1 MYFKIYGLYFSAF
14 QVSDKQQL
22 IKAFQKGVKVWE
34 SGGCEKPCFGAR
46 QICRERD
53 YKKGNDVVFNAEL
66 LVAQAASGGLYR
78 LPEWRNAEKSES
90 YPEAFAPQTTR

>member
-1 MYFKIYGLYFSAF
+1 MIVKNRISEHGRYAGIGIIKKVTMWFST
-14 QVSDKQQL
+14 QN
-22 IKAFQKGVKVWE
+22 
-34 SGGCEKPCFGAR
+34 C
-46 QICRERD
+46 
-53 YKKGNDVVFNAEL
+53 